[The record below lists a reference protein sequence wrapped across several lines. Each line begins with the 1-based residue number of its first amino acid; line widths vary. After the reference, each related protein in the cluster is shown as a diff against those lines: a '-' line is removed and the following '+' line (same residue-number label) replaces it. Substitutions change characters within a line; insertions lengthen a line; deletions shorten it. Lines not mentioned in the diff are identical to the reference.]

1 MLARVGLPKEG
12 VEGVIGLT
20 DGVVIRH
27 HAVGLDAVLKAV
39 ELPTGITHLDPGL
52 ADVDGNT
59 LSHLRFVFS
68 TLQFVSKRLFS
79 PQTSMN
85 PDQELAG
92 GNSISCH
99 GSY

>member
-39 ELPTGITHLDPGL
+39 ELPTGIAHLDPGL
-52 ADVDGNT
+52 ANVDGNAF
-59 LSHLRFVFS
+59 SHLRFFS
-68 TLQFVSKRLFS
+68 LLCSSSQKVCSRLR
-79 PQTSMN
+79 PR
-85 PDQELAG
+85 
-92 GNSISCH
+92 
-99 GSY
+99 